1 MTDTRIL
8 TGSGLQIDLGVPA
21 TEIAIITPYQAQVA
35 HIATLLRVD
44 YPDLIIGSV
53 DGMQGQE
60 REVRGDDVQSDPND
74 S

>member
-1 MTDTRIL
+1 VLIRIA
-8 TGSGLQIDLGVPA
+8 LQINLGVPV

-35 HIATLLRVD
+35 HISALLRVD

-60 REVRGDDVQSDPND
+60 REVSWVMAARSAD
-74 S
+74 